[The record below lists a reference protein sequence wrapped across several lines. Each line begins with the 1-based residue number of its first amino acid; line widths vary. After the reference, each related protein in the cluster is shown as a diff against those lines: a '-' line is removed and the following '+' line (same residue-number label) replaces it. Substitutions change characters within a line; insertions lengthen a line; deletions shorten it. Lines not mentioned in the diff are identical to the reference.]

1 MKALLPRSS
10 LILKVRGAL
19 LLTTLVALV
28 VALAA
33 MFAIE
38 LKAYRA
44 GWIGDLEAQAA
55 LMARANADELSS
67 GDRAGAQRNLAMLAL
82 QPKVQAAGLYDA
94 AGELFSAWNSGA
106 SDAPQAPAMLAASGH
121 GVVAG
126 AGLIEVRRP
135 VVKDGHR
142 VGTLWLKARDEIPE
156 RLAHYVLVAL
166 AVAALALVAGWFV
179 SSWLQKLITRPILD
193 VAAIAR
199 DVVARGDYSRRAAKL
214 SDDEVGGLVD
224 AFNSMLAEID
234 ARTRAL
240 QATNATLA
248 SEVEER
254 GAAQQEVMRLNTRL
268 EERVQERTHELE
280 DSNRELSLASDAA
293 QAASRA
299 KTDFLSNM
307 SHELRTPLNAI
318 IGFGQLLDSD
328 ELATTR
334 ERQHEFAAHI
344 VEAGRHLLDLI
355 NEILNLAQI
364 EAGKLSMSLEPVR
377 IADVLEECGT
387 LTRGA
392 AGQRRIRCV
401 FAPAGDLH
409 VLADRTRLK
418 QVLLNLLSNAIKY
431 NRPDGA
437 VIVECRAGDE
447 GWWRVSVQD
456 TGAGLDAAQ
465 MRALFQPFGRLARD
479 RETEGHGIGL
489 ALSKRLVEVM
499 GGQIGVTSRPG
510 EGSTFWID
518 LRAAPEP
525 ENTAFRHSDWGRLPE
540 STPVAAAAA
549 PPATILCV
557 DDNVANLSL
566 LREAL
571 ALRADCRVLTA
582 TDGRAGL
589 EVARH
594 YQPDVIL
601 MDNNMPVM
609 NGMDALRALRA
620 NPATAMIP
628 VIAVTANA
636 MPGAAAA
643 AIEAGFFR
651 YLVKPFDLVD
661 LIDAVDEALDA
672 RARHGSA

>member
-10 LILKVRGAL
+10 LNLKVRAVL
-19 LLTTLVALV
+19 LATTLVVLV

-33 MFAIE
+33 MIVIE
-38 LKAYRA
+38 LKSYRA
-44 GWIGDLEAQAA
+44 SWIGDLEAQAA
-55 LMARANADELSS
+55 LLGHASADELSS
-67 GDRAGAQRNLAMLAL
+67 GDRTGALRNLGMLAL
-82 QPKVQAAGLYDA
+82 QPKVRAAGLYDA
-94 AGELFSAWNSGA
+94 DGRLFAAWSGGGPA
-106 SDAPQAPAMLAASGH
+106 APPAPALLDASPH

-126 AGLIEVRRP
+126 SGVIEVRRP
-135 VVKDGHR
+135 VVHDSR
-142 VGTLWLKARDEIPE
+142 RIGTIWLQARDEMPE
-156 RLAHYVLVAL
+156 RLANYALVAL
-166 AVAALALVAGWFV
+166 GVAALALAAGWFV
-179 SSWLQKLITRPILD
+179 SSWLQTLITRPILD

-224 AFNSMLAEID
+224 AFNSMLAEIA

-240 QATNATLA
+240 ETSNSAQAR
-248 SEVEER
+248 EVQER
-254 GAAQQEVMRLNTRL
+254 RAAQQEVMRLNAEL
-268 EERVQERTHELE
+268 EQRVQERTAQLE
-280 DSNRELSLASDAA
+280 QSNRELSLASEAA
-293 QAASRA
+293 ESASRA
-299 KTDFLSNM
+299 KTEFLSNM

-318 IGFGQLLDSD
+318 IGFGQLLGSD
-328 ELATTR
+328 ELAPTP
-334 ERQHEFAAHI
+334 ERQREFASHI

-355 NEILNLAQI
+355 NEILNLSQI
-364 EAGKLSMSLEPVR
+364 EAGKLSLSLESVPLD
-377 IADVLEECGT
+377 DVVEECGA
-387 LTRGA
+387 LTRVA
-392 AGQRRIRCV
+392 ASQRRIRCV
-401 FAPAGDLH
+401 FAPPGNLH
-409 VLADRTRLK
+409 VQADRTRLK

-447 GWWRVSVQD
+447 GWVRVSVQD
-456 TGAGLDAAQ
+456 TGAGLDTSQ
-465 MRALFQPFGRLARD
+465 VRALFQPFGRLARD
-479 RETEGHGIGL
+479 RGVEGHGIGL

-499 GGQIGVTSRPG
+499 GGRIGVTSRPG

-518 LRAAPEP
+518 LRQAQPPEITGFGNSAWGLLEPPSTAAP
-525 ENTAFRHSDWGRLPE
+525 
-540 STPVAAAAA
+540 AA
-549 PPATILCV
+549 PPATVLCV

-571 ALRADCRVLTA
+571 SLRADCRVLTA

-609 NGMDALRALRA
+609 SGLEVLRALRA
-620 NPATAMIP
+620 DPATAAIP

-643 AIEAGFFR
+643 ALEAGYFR

-661 LIDAVDEALDA
+661 LIDAVDEALDSKA
-672 RARHGSA
+672 GA